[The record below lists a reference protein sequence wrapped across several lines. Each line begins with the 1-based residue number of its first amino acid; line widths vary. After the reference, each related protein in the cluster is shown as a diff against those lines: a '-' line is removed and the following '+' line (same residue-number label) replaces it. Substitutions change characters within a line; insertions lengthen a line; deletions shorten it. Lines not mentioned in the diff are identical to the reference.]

1 MLGQIFDIQ
10 RFCTHDGPG
19 IRTTVFFQGCPLRCR
34 WCHNPES
41 RKMEPVIAFYA
52 TKCIHCGRCF
62 EACPNG
68 AIEATDEHV
77 NRELCQKCGKCSEA
91 CPTEALQLIGRQESV
106 EQIVATVLRDLPFY
120 KTSGGGATLSG
131 GEPFFQPEF
140 THALLSDLKRNEIST
155 AVETCG
161 AVPWE
166 RIERS
171 LELIDLFLYDCKIM
185 DSAKHAE
192 YCGANNSLILENA
205 RRIAKAGK
213 TIVLRT
219 PIIPGINDS
228 ADDIRQLG
236 EFVMSLPGNASL
248 ELMPYHA
255 IGSGKY
261 VAIGLP
267 EPLPGVPSLDNL
279 DYVLEP
285 LVAMGVEARLS

>member
-19 IRTTVFFQGCPLRCR
+19 IRTTVFFQGCPLRCK

-41 RKMEPVIAFYA
+41 RKMEAVIAFYG
-52 TKCIHCGRCF
+52 TKCINCRRCMEACENGGMLESEQHVNRALCQRCGRC
-62 EACPNG
+62 A
-68 AIEATDEHV
+68 
-77 NRELCQKCGKCSEA
+77 EA
-91 CPTEALQLIGRQESV
+91 CPTEALQMIGRQESV

-140 THALLSDLKRNEIST
+140 AHELLSTLKQNEVST

-161 AVPWE
+161 AVPWS
-166 RIERS
+166 RIADS
-171 LELIDLFLYDCKIM
+171 LDLVDLFLYDCKII
-185 DSAKHAE
+185 DADKHME
-192 YCGANNSLILENA
+192 FCGADNAMILQNA
-205 RRIAKAGK
+205 RRIADTGK
-213 TIVLRT
+213 NIVLRT

-228 ADDIRQLG
+228 THDIQLLAD
-236 EFVMSLPGNASL
+236 FVMSLPENASL

-261 VAIGLP
+261 IAIGLP
-267 EPLPGVPSLDNL
+267 EPLPGVPSLESL
-279 DYVLEP
+279 DYVLDP
-285 LVAMGVEARLS
+285 LMAMGVKVRLS